1 MFVCYRD
8 LKAGTFDHKFQNIGD
23 MPLAELGEG
32 CPMLKDL
39 VLSHCHHITD
49 NGLNHLVQ
57 KCKLLETCHMVYCPG
72 ITSAGV
78 ATVVSS
84 CPHIKKVLIEKWKVT
99 ERTTRRAGSVIS
111 YLCMDL

>member
-1 MFVCYRD
+1 M
-8 LKAGTFDHKFQNIGD
+8 FDHKFQNIGD
-23 MPLAELGEG
+23 MALAELGEG